1 LSDSALYEAARKDEL
16 RDQLA
21 QQAKLKV
28 RESELEEQW
37 MEALELLEDMQAQL
51 EALG

>member
-1 LSDSALYEAARKDEL
+1 MNCAISLPSRPSSRFAR
-16 RDQLA
+16 A
-21 QQAKLKV
+21 
-28 RESELEEQW
+28 ELEEQW